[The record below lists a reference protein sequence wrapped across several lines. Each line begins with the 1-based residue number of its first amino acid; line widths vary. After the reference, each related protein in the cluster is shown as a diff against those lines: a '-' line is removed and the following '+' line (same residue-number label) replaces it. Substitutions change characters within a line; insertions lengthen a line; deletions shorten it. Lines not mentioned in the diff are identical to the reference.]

1 MRCSSFSTHPVT
13 QVHEMRKFRAK
24 SPPSRVLSSVFLKH
38 RGGCFLN
45 YRAST
50 MADARYWKKIQSRAL
65 SLSPDAEHGEAKAK
79 VSNPYKFGDLHAEP
93 RIGIRVPEGSGAIC
107 KTASSRSCWHV
118 GWEEDPGQG
127 YKLYNQG
134 QNCLMIFRYL
144 IHNDFFPLYVPRF
157 INQQL

>member
-1 MRCSSFSTHPVT
+1 
-13 QVHEMRKFRAK
+13 
-24 SPPSRVLSSVFLKH
+24 
-38 RGGCFLN
+38 
-45 YRAST
+45 

-65 SLSPDAEHGEAKAK
+65 SLSPDAEHGEAKVK
-79 VSNPYKFGDLHAEP
+79 VSNLYKFGDLHGEP

-107 KTASSRSCWHV
+107 KCIIQKLLAC

-144 IHNDFFPLYVPRF
+144 IHNDFFPLFVPRL

>member
-1 MRCSSFSTHPVT
+1 M
-13 QVHEMRKFRAK
+13 
-24 SPPSRVLSSVFLKH
+24 
-38 RGGCFLN
+38 N

-107 KTASSRSCWHV
+107 KCIIQKLLACGVGGGPRPGIQVVQSRA
-118 GWEEDPGQG
+118 
-127 YKLYNQG
+127 KLPHDFQ
-134 QNCLMIFRYL
+134 IF
-144 IHNDFFPLYVPRF
+144 DT
-157 INQQL
+157 